1 MVYMESTR
9 VEGYLMSF
17 KGKLGVALIIL
28 GSILL
33 PLPFTREFILIS
45 LFLIAYGATTVI
57 RDVGGKDRIRG
68 LLGSMRRPTEAPGKP
83 QGPRID
89 PLLPVR
95 VLKLAESRSGVVTV
109 SSVAMALNVGLDEC
123 QLALDELVRKGAA
136 TVDVDLATGIATY
149 SFPEFLPHTIEGAG
163 PL

>member
-1 MVYMESTR
+1 
-9 VEGYLMSF
+9 MSF
-17 KGKLGVALIIL
+17 KNRLGLILVVLGFVTLPFVRFGGEFLLISAFLLAFGASRIARDLGV
-28 GSILL
+28 
-33 PLPFTREFILIS
+33 
-45 LFLIAYGATTVI
+45 
-57 RDVGGKDRIRG
+57 RDKVRDLMWTSRHQPETPVKER
-68 LLGSMRRPTEAPGKP
+68 
-83 QGPRID
+83 PRID

-95 VLKLAESRSGVVTV
+95 VLKLAEARSGVVTV

-136 TVDVDLATGIATY
+136 NVDVDMATGVSSY